1 VEKATTKIVGIS
13 MENQQPPLHNME
25 VTWASGS
32 RNMIKNVRIFVENQ
46 YPPFRNMEVT
56 WANGFKNIVRAHV
69 IESTLTNITEVISL
83 KQNKIWGK

>member
-1 VEKATTKIVGIS
+1 MEKATTKIVGIS

-69 IESTLTNITEVISL
+69 IESTLTNITKIISL
-83 KQNKIWGK
+83 EQKKIWGK